1 MPEASH
7 GAPLAFPRAPF
18 STAGSRPPPERLK
31 LRLSPADEL
40 VSGRECRVAVPAFS
54 DSTFIANCGD
64 RDTRAAARR
73 RPLTLL
79 RLGLE
84 RPGLSWQ
91 RGLPKKSMVTQR
103 VLDPQPASCCAL
115 VPRHA
120 SSRINRC
127 AACGSRSPSGRGKH
141 RRRPGSGLSSF
152 PQRIGRP
159 GLEPRIGRLLTERSH
174 WPPFWG
180 LATPER
186 WRAREL

>member
-31 LRLSPADEL
+31 LRLSAADEL

-64 RDTRAAARR
+64 RNTRAAARR

-84 RPGLSWQ
+84 RPGPVLARRASQ
-91 RGLPKKSMVTQR
+91 RAWLPIACSTLNPLPVAR
-103 VLDPQPASCCAL
+103 WC
-115 VPRHA
+115 PR
-120 SSRINRC
+120 
-127 AACGSRSPSGRGKH
+127 
-141 RRRPGSGLSSF
+141 
-152 PQRIGRP
+152 
-159 GLEPRIGRLLTERSH
+159 PRQ
-174 WPPFWG
+174 
-180 LATPER
+180 
-186 WRAREL
+186 

>member
-31 LRLSPADEL
+31 LRLSPANEL
-40 VSGRECRVAVPAFS
+40 VLGRECRVAVPAFS

-103 VLDPQPASCCAL
+103 ARPSTPFLLRAGAPTLPVVGLTGVRHVGAGALRGEGNAEGAPAPVLVL
-115 VPRHA
+115 
-120 SSRINRC
+120 SRK
-127 AACGSRSPSGRGKH
+127 G
-141 RRRPGSGLSSF
+141 
-152 PQRIGRP
+152 
-159 GLEPRIGRLLTERSH
+159 
-174 WPPFWG
+174 
-180 LATPER
+180 
-186 WRAREL
+186 